1 MRVTMVRCIFLV
13 FFMVITTISSY
24 GQNEEQKMMGE
35 AKLKEESLQTRDTLS
50 YALNDVVIKGS
61 AKSMRITDNSVI
73 MNIANTELAKK
84 GKLLDILAY
93 MPFVSKQNN
102 NIIVAGKG
110 EPIFYLNGHRLYESS
125 ELEKLLASDIKDIE
139 VVTSPGAEYD
149 ASAKAVIKI
158 RTIKPKG
165 AGFSGNV
172 ESTLAYLGNHK
183 LSEIP
188 RSNFNYRTGGLDVF
202 ASLNLRDTRTK
213 SESDQNMSLTNE
225 DTYAQNETSVTRN
238 TWLGYDG
245 NIGMDYTAKS
255 WNFGIKY
262 AFTKTPYNK
271 ATTEGDVQVMKNEE
285 TFYDLWLK
293 NATDINMLVQ
303 NLSAY
308 AIYDLS
314 KHSKLFMDWYL
325 SKSDNDTEQD
335 IEEIYTASSPK
346 NTSSHSSYSN
356 KFFAGKLEMQ
366 HTFNFGNI
374 KYGTECSQTR
384 YTTAFENKDNSLLT
398 PASSSLRKEKTI
410 AAYTSLTLK
419 SDFMTTSAGMRYEY
433 CKVNYES
440 SDYDDSWNESNWF
453 PFISLQKRLGKV
465 KLSVSYTNKIKR
477 PVYYSFRN
485 NVTYRSPFE
494 YSTGNPSLKSTFYH
508 TISSL
513 LSYKNLSASVTYEAQ
528 KHPVFY
534 MIRQYGDNNAVMVRP
549 ENVKS
554 YKHLV
559 VTGNW
564 FTTLGPWTPYI
575 SASLEK
581 PFLKIEYTQ
590 YNKMRANI
598 ELFNTFSTH
607 QGYNFDVNFSFSSGG
622 NQNIMDRKA
631 NSMFQLGAYK
641 NFLGENL
648 YVGIYYMDVF
658 KTQKSKYTILLNNVW
673 LHKTSYDFNNG
684 IYVTAIYK
692 FNNANS
698 RYHGNQ
704 AGLSEKARIAM

>member
-1 MRVTMVRCIFLV
+1 MVRCIFLV

-35 AKLKEESLQTRDTLS
+35 AKLKEESLLTRDTLS

-84 GKLLDILAY
+84 GKLLDILTY

-165 AGFSGNV
+165 VGFSGNV
-172 ESTLAYLGNHK
+172 ESTFAYLGNHK

-202 ASLNLRDTRTK
+202 ASLNLRETRTK
-213 SESDQNMSLTNE
+213 SESSQNMSLTNE

-314 KHSKLFMDWYL
+314 KHSKLFMDWYFDANDVIFYWEKNRP
-325 SKSDNDTEQD
+325 SQIREMSDLAPAVTRIRDSNEFINAVSIKERVAACLAVFIRRANPVNGIGRQARGSGP
-335 IEEIYTASSPK
+335 EI
-346 NTSSHSSYSN
+346 SYD
-356 KFFAGKLEMQ
+356 GM
-366 HTFNFGNI
+366 T
-374 KYGTECSQTR
+374 
-384 YTTAFENKDNSLLT
+384 LT
-398 PASSSLRKEKTI
+398 PGMIGELNPGDQLDVVNPASSGEDSAAFLKVQQRMI
-410 AAYTSLTLK
+410 ASGQGLSYEAVSRDMSETNYSSARQAIIEDENTYYNETDIIIERVMDEVYETFVISCVLT
-419 SDFMTTSAGMRYEY
+419 G
-433 CKVNYES
+433 KVNIP
-440 SDYDDSWNESNWF
+440 DFWAD
-453 PFISLQKRLGKV
+453 
-465 KLSVSYTNKIKR
+465 KLRYLKHTWVASPKKWIDPSKEATANKIAL
-477 PVYYSFRN
+477 
-485 NVTYRSPFE
+485 E
-494 YSTGNPSLKSTFYH
+494 TGQKSWVD
-508 TISSL
+508 ICAESG
-513 LSYKNLSASVTYEAQ
+513 KDWKEQ
-528 KHPVFY
+528 
-534 MIRQYGDNNAVMVRP
+534 IDNMA
-549 ENVKS
+549 
-554 YKHLV
+554 
-559 VTGNW
+559 
-564 FTTLGPWTPYI
+564 
-575 SASLEK
+575 
-581 PFLKIEYTQ
+581 
-590 YNKMRANI
+590 
-598 ELFNTFSTH
+598 
-607 QGYNFDVNFSFSSGG
+607 
-622 NQNIMDRKA
+622 KA
-631 NSMFQLGAYK
+631 NEYAQLKGVEIGGILNGK
-641 NFLGENL
+641 KQSENAEAA
-648 YVGIYYMDVF
+648 
-658 KTQKSKYTILLNNVW
+658 TAA
-673 LHKTSYDFNNG
+673 NG
-684 IYVTAIYK
+684 
-692 FNNANS
+692 N
-698 RYHGNQ
+698 
-704 AGLSEKARIAM
+704 

>member
-1 MRVTMVRCIFLV
+1 MRVIMVRCIFLV

-84 GKLLDILAY
+84 GKLLDILTY

-165 AGFSGNV
+165 VGFSGNV
-172 ESTLAYLGNHK
+172 ESTFAYLGNHK

-213 SESDQNMSLTNE
+213 SESSQNMSLTNE

-346 NTSSHSSYSN
+346 YTSSHSSYSN

-419 SDFMTTSAGMRYEY
+419 RDFMTTSAGMRYEY

-453 PFISLQKRLGKV
+453 PFISLQKG
-465 KLSVSYTNKIKR
+465 
-477 PVYYSFRN
+477 
-485 NVTYRSPFE
+485 
-494 YSTGNPSLKSTFYH
+494 
-508 TISSL
+508 
-513 LSYKNLSASVTYEAQ
+513 
-528 KHPVFY
+528 
-534 MIRQYGDNNAVMVRP
+534 
-549 ENVKS
+549 
-554 YKHLV
+554 
-559 VTGNW
+559 
-564 FTTLGPWTPYI
+564 
-575 SASLEK
+575 
-581 PFLKIEYTQ
+581 
-590 YNKMRANI
+590 
-598 ELFNTFSTH
+598 
-607 QGYNFDVNFSFSSGG
+607 
-622 NQNIMDRKA
+622 
-631 NSMFQLGAYK
+631 
-641 NFLGENL
+641 
-648 YVGIYYMDVF
+648 
-658 KTQKSKYTILLNNVW
+658 
-673 LHKTSYDFNNG
+673 
-684 IYVTAIYK
+684 
-692 FNNANS
+692 
-698 RYHGNQ
+698 
-704 AGLSEKARIAM
+704 

>member
-1 MRVTMVRCIFLV
+1 M
-13 FFMVITTISSY
+13 
-24 GQNEEQKMMGE
+24 
-35 AKLKEESLQTRDTLS
+35 
-50 YALNDVVIKGS
+50 
-61 AKSMRITDNSVI
+61 
-73 MNIANTELAKK
+73 
-84 GKLLDILAY
+84 
-93 MPFVSKQNN
+93 
-102 NIIVAGKG
+102 
-110 EPIFYLNGHRLYESS
+110 
-125 ELEKLLASDIKDIE
+125 ASDIKDIE

-172 ESTLAYLGNHK
+172 ESTFAYLGNHK

-225 DTYAQNETSVTRN
+225 DTYAPNETSVTRN

-245 NIGMDYTAKS
+245 NIGMDYNAKS

-293 NATDINMLVQ
+293 NATDINMLIQ

-346 NTSSHSSYSN
+346 YTSSHSSYSN

-384 YTTAFENKDNSLLT
+384 YTTAFENKDNNLLT

-465 KLSVSYTNKIKR
+465 KLSVSYTNK
-477 PVYYSFRN
+477 
-485 NVTYRSPFE
+485 
-494 YSTGNPSLKSTFYH
+494 
-508 TISSL
+508 SSDRCITL
-513 LSYKNLSASVTYEAQ
+513 LETMLPIVPHSSIPQE
-528 KHPVFY
+528 
-534 MIRQYGDNNAVMVRP
+534 I
-549 ENVKS
+549 
-554 YKHLV
+554 LV
-559 VTGNW
+559 
-564 FTTLGPWTPYI
+564 
-575 SASLEK
+575 
-581 PFLKIEYTQ
+581 
-590 YNKMRANI
+590 
-598 ELFNTFSTH
+598 
-607 QGYNFDVNFSFSSGG
+607 
-622 NQNIMDRKA
+622 
-631 NSMFQLGAYK
+631 
-641 NFLGENL
+641 
-648 YVGIYYMDVF
+648 
-658 KTQKSKYTILLNNVW
+658 
-673 LHKTSYDFNNG
+673 
-684 IYVTAIYK
+684 
-692 FNNANS
+692 
-698 RYHGNQ
+698 
-704 AGLSEKARIAM
+704 